1 MIVLHN
7 WIPQRLF
14 LSDTAV
20 SGDYTGAPPLCFC
33 AVTTVWILTPTS
45 ILLHTGAS
53 MGVPYSPLLVAPLVS
68 LKSLTMSELSAFGS
82 DIDFLLCSVEEGLGD
97 LLWFLKLLGGEL
109 VWKDDIGNQDCW
121 IRPEIEA
128 GTGGLIMLACTY
140 LGIDLNLRLSHPAP
154 VTHFSVQ
161 PPSRVW
167 QILPHRI

>member
-1 MIVLHN
+1 
-7 WIPQRLF
+7 
-14 LSDTAV
+14 
-20 SGDYTGAPPLCFC
+20 
-33 AVTTVWILTPTS
+33 
-45 ILLHTGAS
+45 

-82 DIDFLLCSVEEGLGD
+82 DIDILLCSVEEGLGD

-128 GTGGLIMLACTY
+128 GTGALIMLACTY